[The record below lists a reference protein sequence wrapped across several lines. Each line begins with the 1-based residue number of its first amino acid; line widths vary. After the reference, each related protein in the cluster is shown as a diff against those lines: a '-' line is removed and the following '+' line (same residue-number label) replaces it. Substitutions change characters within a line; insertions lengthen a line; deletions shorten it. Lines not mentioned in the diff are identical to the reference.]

1 MATTFSTIYTA
12 VMNRARLPVTNTTE
26 LTKVKRIINEVYRD
40 LLFAEDWAFLVKR
53 YVFNT
58 ASDFTHGT
66 ITVTSGSTAFTMTN
80 IATSLGSFVDR
91 KLHVSGGSPD
101 SGAFYRIATHTADLA
116 TGLLDAAYTSDST
129 TGAAFHIYQD
139 IYDLPSDFFSL
150 VDLTR
155 AGSSVGPHPVGPREM
170 LQMKAADVT
179 VGRPQR
185 YSVFDYATTGDP
197 TTVRQLWVHPYPDN
211 TYRVEVF
218 YRRSATD
225 LSSDDDV
232 PALPEEYRHV
242 ITKGALAEVYTTML
256 ADSERGQLYRQEY
269 QSGVA
274 RMASQNREVGS
285 ESPQIV
291 PVDQWRG
298 HFKRRRL
305 HPGSMDLGSWF
316 DRMGRTGP

>member
-12 VMNRARLPVTNTTE
+12 VMNRARMPVSNTTE
-26 LTKVKRIINEVYRD
+26 LAKVKRIINEVYRD
-40 LLFAEDWAFLVKR
+40 ILFAEDWAFLVKR
-53 YVFNT
+53 HVFNT
-58 ASDFTHGT
+58 ASDFNHGT
-66 ITVTSGSTAFTMTN
+66 ITVTSGSTAFTLTN

-91 KLHVSGGSPD
+91 KLRVPTSTPD
-101 SGAFYRIATHTADLA
+101 TLAFYRISTHTADLA

-150 VDLTR
+150 VDLAR
-155 AGSSVGPHPVGPREM
+155 AGSSVGPHPIGPREM
-170 LQMKAADVT
+170 LRIKAADTT
-179 VGRPQR
+179 VGKPQR

-197 TTVRQLWVHPYPDN
+197 TTVRQLWVHPYPDK
-211 TYRVEVF
+211 TYRVEMW

-225 LSSDDDV
+225 LSTDDDV

-242 ITKGALAEVYTTML
+242 ITHGALAEVYSTML
-256 ADSERGQLYRQEY
+256 ADSQRGGEYRQLYQ
-269 QSGVA
+269 QGIA
-274 RMASQNREVGS
+274 RMASQNREVGA

-291 PVDQWRG
+291 PVDQWRT
-298 HFKRRRL
+298 HFKRRRP

-316 DRMGRTGP
+316 DRLGRDGR